1 MILYSHWGSSGRCL
15 PQSPRISASMMRAL
29 SLAFL
34 GHLALLEASPVL
46 RSGPSK
52 LASEEASGWLGFR
65 SVYTK
70 METSIA
76 GLFGEA
82 PHQEH
87 DEVQKAQEDAK
98 EKHDSGVVVETRV
111 LSINNKTSAEKP
123 SMKTL
128 EAEGEKRN
136 FTVHM
141 LSNDVTPEKSSV
153 PKVKIVPEPTKAPSK
168 DDFVVHIKSLER
180 VDGKKPFRRSKS
192 QRTTTPAATTTKDN
206 VQINVWT
213 VTDAPPS
220 KSEVKPSRLE
230 YDSSPW
236 ANDWGD
242 EWKPV
247 ADAPKEHRAKVTTL
261 HTPGSS
267 MLRRVLCWQFVTAW
281 ASQQLLGSRPQV
293 AFKYLEA
300 LQQGSFNCFD
310 GSAVLET
317 DAVNDDFCDCAD
329 GSDEPGTPACAGVGL
344 FYCSN
349 VESIPKL
356 IYSSHVAD
364 GICDCCDG
372 SDEWSSSCPNT
383 CSLEGPV
390 LRAQQQ
396 ALRADRHRG
405 RELRRS
411 GETEA
416 LKQVAEWREEHE
428 GLKKLLASA
437 ASAKQS
443 MAPLAGVETVA
454 PQLGAQ
460 PGTSGSPVVS
470 EYARWAVQ
478 AVPQRVPE
486 PSSVQCWVGEFANAK
501 EVCCDRSQGPLGRS
515 QCWDGVYTFAACC
528 GDESG
533 NSDDAKLQR
542 VYEQD
547 AEEAAR
553 QSRKLKG
560 RLFAIE
566 RKLAAVE
573 SGLRWFS
580 LVEQCVERRFLSKD
594 FKLCFFQ
601 DARQGSV
608 HVGSFDGWEGK
619 AMLYTGGQRCP
630 AGPARSMKVWLT
642 CAGEVGLLDV
652 SEVSL
657 CTYEAVA
664 GTPGACE
671 VDLDPGDDELVL
683 MPHDEEKN
691 ASCRA
696 KFGAPVQFLPL
707 PYQCPR
713 HVAFQLQGARHGPS
727 CAQSSKSA

>member
-1 MILYSHWGSSGRCL
+1 MVLCSHRGSSGRCL

-52 LASEEASGWLGFR
+52 LASEEEAAGWLGFR
-65 SVYTK
+65 SLYTK

-87 DEVQKAQEDAK
+87 EEVQKAQEDAN

-111 LSINNKTSAEKP
+111 LSINNKKTSAEKP

-128 EAEGEKRN
+128 EAEGERRN

-141 LSNDVTPEKSSV
+141 LSDVTPKKSSA

-180 VDGKKPFRRSKS
+180 MDGKKPFRRQSKS
-192 QRTTTPAATTTKDN
+192 QSQSQGTTTPATTTRDK

-213 VTDAPPS
+213 VTDAPAS
-220 KSEVKPSRLE
+220 KREVKPSRLE

-242 EWKPV
+242 EWKAV
-247 ADAPKEHRAKVTTL
+247 ADAPKEHRAK
-261 HTPGSS
+261 
-267 MLRRVLCWQFVTAW
+267 FVTAW
-281 ASQQLLGSRPQV
+281 ASRQLWGSRPHL

-300 LQQGSFNCFD
+300 LQQGSFSCFD
-310 GSAVLET
+310 GSAVLQA

-356 IYSSHVAD
+356 IHSSHVAD

-372 SDEWSSSCPNT
+372 SDERSSSCPNT

-390 LRAQQQ
+390 Q

-411 GETEA
+411 GEAEA
-416 LKQVAEWREEHE
+416 LKQVAAWREEQE

-443 MAPLAGVETVA
+443 TVPVAGVETVA
-454 PQLGAQ
+454 SQPGAQ

-486 PSSVQCWVGEFANAK
+486 PSAVQCWVGEFANAK
-501 EVCCDRSQGPLGRS
+501 EACCDRSQGPLGRS
-515 QCWDGVYTFAACC
+515 HCWDGIYTFAACC

-533 NSDDAKLQR
+533 NSDGAELQH

-553 QSRKLKG
+553 QSRKVKG

-580 LVEQCVERRFLSKD
+580 LVEQCVERRFLGKD
-594 FKLCFFQ
+594 FKVCFFQ

-642 CAGEVGLLDV
+642 CSGEVGLLDV

-671 VDLDPGDDELVL
+671 VDLEPEDDELVL
-683 MPHDEEKN
+683 MPDGSFVPK
-691 ASCRA
+691 
-696 KFGAPVQFLPL
+696 G
-707 PYQCPR
+707 
-713 HVAFQLQGARHGPS
+713 
-727 CAQSSKSA
+727 